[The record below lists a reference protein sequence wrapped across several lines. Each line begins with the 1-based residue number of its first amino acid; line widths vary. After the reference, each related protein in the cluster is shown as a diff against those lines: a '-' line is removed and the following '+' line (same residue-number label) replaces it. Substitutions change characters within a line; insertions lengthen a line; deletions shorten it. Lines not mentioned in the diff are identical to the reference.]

1 MNVPKLKG
9 LMAEKGVSGNM
20 LASKTGIE
28 RSKLHRRLNNGNTIT
43 VEEAQRIKEALALTT
58 EEAVAIFFN

>member
-1 MNVPKLKG
+1 MNVPELKG
-9 LMAEKGVSGNM
+9 MMAKKGVSGNM

-28 RSKLHRRLNNGNTIT
+28 RSKLHRRLNGGKIT
-43 VEEAQRIKEALALTT
+43 VEEAQLIKEALGLTT